1 MTIRLFIWI
10 CGIAGTSLSGGCLC
24 QFVRLSVFQ
33 VTFVIV
39 KLWNIKTTWKGN
51 IISSMVR
58 SSTIFNF
65 SAPAWKVRQG
75 HLVIGSSVGPSICPS
90 VLNSVPLTNKVR
102 YFKFGWWYSNHTWNV
117 SSSIGCTHFNN
128 ITIPYGGAGLTDF
141 AIFDFVAA
149 GGIRVSQTHA
159 LFLCF
164 SGNDVCVRDTG
175 VPLAYKRPLSV
186 HDMSNE
192 Q

>member
-1 MTIRLFIWI
+1 
-10 CGIAGTSLSGGCLC
+10 
-24 QFVRLSVFQ
+24 
-33 VTFVIV
+33 
-39 KLWNIKTTWKGN
+39 
-51 IISSMVR
+51 MVGR
-58 SSTIFNF
+58 
-65 SAPAWKVRQG
+65 VQ
-75 HLVIGSSVGPSICPS
+75 
-90 VLNSVPLTNKVR
+90 
-102 YFKFGWWYSNHTWNV
+102 NV
-117 SSSIGCTHFNN
+117 
-128 ITIPYGGAGLTDF
+128 GLTDF

-175 VPLAYKRPLSV
+175 VPLAYKRPLFV